1 MAKKDNLLFTQ
12 ISGGKYKGKKLALP
26 SLETT
31 RSTKSILKESF
42 FDSVQ
47 FEMVGKNFIEVF
59 GGSGSMGL
67 EALSRG
73 AKEVYFIEKDH
84 QAYAVL
90 KKNASSL
97 DALHTHLHLGDSFE
111 LYPRVIE
118 KLDDAAYL
126 YFDPPFDIREGMEGI
141 YERVI
146 SLIEST
152 PKEKVIMIVIEHM
165 TKLDMPEKI
174 GEYRK
179 KKFKKFGRSAL
190 SYYIVE

>member
-1 MAKKDNLLFTQ
+1 MAKDKVLYTQ

-26 SLETT
+26 SLDTT

-47 FEMVGKNFIEVF
+47 FEIVDKNFIEVF

-73 AKEVYFIEKDH
+73 AKEVYFIERDN
-84 QAYAVL
+84 QAYAIL
-90 KKNASSL
+90 KSNANSL
-97 DALHTHLHLGDSFE
+97 DTLHTHLHLGDSFE
-111 LYPRVIE
+111 LYPRVVE
-118 KLDDAAYL
+118 KMQGEGYF
-126 YFDPPFDIREGMEGI
+126 YFDPPFDIREGMSGI
-141 YERVI
+141 YDRVI
-146 SLIEST
+146 ALIENT
-152 PKEKVIMIVIEHM
+152 PKEKVIMIVVEHM
-165 TKLDMPEKI
+165 TKMDMPERI
-174 GEYRK
+174 GPFRK

>member
-1 MAKKDNLLFTQ
+1 MASEKVLFTQ

-31 RSTKSILKESF
+31 RSTKSILKDSF
-42 FDSVQ
+42 FDSIQ
-47 FEMVGKNFIEVF
+47 FDIIDKNFVEVF

-73 AKEVYFIEKDH
+73 AKEVYFIERDPK
-84 QAYAVL
+84 AYSVL
-90 KKNASSL
+90 KKNAASINPQ
-97 DALHTHLHLGDSFE
+97 HTHLTLGDSFE
-111 LYPRVIE
+111 VYPTLITQIE
-118 KLDDAAYL
+118 NESYL
-126 YFDPPFDIREGMEGI
+126 YFDPPFDIRDGMAGI
-141 YERVI
+141 YDKVI
-146 SLIEST
+146 ALIENT

-165 TKLDMPEKI
+165 TKMDMPEKI
-174 GEYRK
+174 GLFKK